1 MFMGRWLL
9 LAGKAMLKFITGLP
23 GQLCILVIGLMS
35 ALTFVLAGYSAYVDS
50 KAEAQRIYDVA
61 VEDADFLARNIES
74 LLRHSDL
81 NTIDQA
87 LSTVRTRRN
96 IHDIYVLDAG
106 LNYQIDGSGQQSTTY
121 RFSGEPDAAEQAIF
135 KGANRTIREQGSLL
149 RVYEPLLWNDQTLG
163 VLSLTIRRDSLMALA
178 SENLWKNVIGGM
190 PMMMIAFGL
199 VLLIAHQITR
209 PVRDLARAAHKISE
223 GDRSI
228 DIPVR
233 GTHETRHLGDT
244 MRQMVADLT
253 RSAARARNLAAEA
266 SEAAQKANAAST
278 AKSNFLANMSH
289 EIRTPMNGVIGISEI
304 LLKTDLDPKQRE
316 LAEIILSSGTSLVT
330 IINDILDFS
339 KIEAGKMR
347 LMPEPFNLRTSIED
361 IMSLLS
367 SRAREKDLEL
377 LVDFDQ
383 NLPEGYIGD
392 PGRIRQIITN
402 LAGNAV
408 KFTERGHV
416 IVRVKGVETDTHA
429 TLSIEVEDTGI
440 GIDAEKL
447 ESIFDQFEQADTTST
462 RKYQGTGLGL
472 AITKHLVG
480 LMGGEVSVTSEP
492 GHGSTFCVR
501 LTMPID
507 DSVTAGRYAEAPAV
521 DGLEV
526 LIIDDNENNRRILTD
541 QVRDWGLEP
550 TIATS
555 APDALAIL
563 DDGRHFDLIITDYH
577 MPEKDGVM
585 LTREIKAAP
594 YAYGGPVIM
603 LSSINERSDASQ
615 ENVDLFDIW
624 LTKPVRASRLLDSIS
639 TVVYNRQI
647 VSLRQTAR
655 NTAKPEDLLHED
667 TEKVDI
673 LVAEDNVVNQMVI
686 KTMLGSFNADVRL
699 AENGREAVEMFAL
712 QKPALI
718 VMDVSMPGMDGLEAT
733 RRIRAKEMAEGM
745 PRTPIIAATAHVLE
759 EDRQRCL
766 DAGMDDVITKPVHQ
780 KKLHETL
787 SVWLTHAGREPLRR
801 TA

>member
-23 GQLCILVIGLMS
+23 GQLCLLVIGLMS
-35 ALTFVLAGYSAYVDS
+35 ALTFMLAGYGAYVDS

-74 LLRHSDL
+74 LLRTSNL

-87 LSTVRTRRN
+87 LTTVRTRRT
-96 IHDIYVLDAG
+96 IHDVYVLDAG
-106 LNYQIDGSGQQSTTY
+106 LNYQIDGSGKQAATY
-121 RFSGEPDAAEQAIF
+121 RFSGEPTDEEQAIF
-135 KGANRTIREQGSLL
+135 KGANRTIREEGALL
-149 RVYEPLLWNDQTLG
+149 TVYEPLLWNDQTLG
-163 VLSLTIRRDSLMALA
+163 VLSLSIRRDSLMTLA

-190 PMMMIAFGL
+190 PMMMIAFAL

-209 PVRDLARAAHKISE
+209 PVRDLARAAEKISQ

-233 GTHETRHLGDT
+233 GTHETRHLGNT

-253 RSAARARNLAAEA
+253 RSAARARKLAAEA

-304 LLKTDLDPKQRE
+304 LLKTELDPKQRE
-316 LAEIILSSGTSLVT
+316 LSEIILSSGTSLVT

-361 IMSLLS
+361 VMSLLS

-383 NLPEGYIGD
+383 ELPEGYIGD
-392 PGRIRQIITN
+392 AGRIRQIITN

-416 IVRVKGVETDTHA
+416 IVKVRGVETDTHA
-429 TLSIEVEDTGI
+429 TLCIEVEDTGI
-440 GIDAEKL
+440 GIDDEKL
-447 ESIFDQFEQADTTST
+447 ESIFDQFEQVDTTST

-480 LMGGEVSVTSEP
+480 LMGGVISVTSDP
-492 GHGSTFCVR
+492 GRGSTFRVR
-501 LTMPID
+501 LTLPVD
-507 DSVTAGRYAEAPAV
+507 ETVAAGRYADAPAV

-526 LIIDDNENNRRILTD
+526 LIIDDNVNNRRILSD

-555 APDALAIL
+555 ADEALGIL
-563 DDGRHFDLIITDYH
+563 AEGRDFDLVITDYH
-577 MPEKDGVM
+577 MPDKDGVM
-585 LTREIKAAP
+585 LAREIKAEP
-594 YAYGGPVIM
+594 YSYGGPVIM
-603 LSSINERSDASQ
+603 LSSINERSDASK

-647 VSLRQTAR
+647 VSLRQTAKKM
-655 NTAKPEDLLHED
+655 AEPEVVSLEPA
-667 TEKVDI
+667 EKIDI

-686 KTMLGSFNADVRL
+686 KTMLDAFNADVRL
-699 AENGREAVEMFAL
+699 AENGQQAVAMFTE

-733 RRIRAKEMAEGM
+733 RRIRAKELSEGM

-759 EDRQRCL
+759 EDRLRCL
-766 DAGMDDVITKPVHQ
+766 EAGMDDVITKPVQQ

-787 SVWLTHAGREPLRR
+787 SGWLTHSGRQPLRR